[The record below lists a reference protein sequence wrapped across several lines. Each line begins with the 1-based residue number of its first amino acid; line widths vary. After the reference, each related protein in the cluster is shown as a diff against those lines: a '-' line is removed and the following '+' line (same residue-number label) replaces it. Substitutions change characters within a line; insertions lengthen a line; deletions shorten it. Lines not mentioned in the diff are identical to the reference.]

1 MTNEIM
7 KTSFPRLWFRRKLPV
22 HKSREKGERRK
33 REGKKKRVKGCYV
46 SRCKMGWWNMYKW
59 RTMRRHARSNNSLE
73 SLTTPSGDFFFLPR
87 CSNFSITP
95 ASMETF
101 WHFLFFFSLS
111 LSPTHSRWIFYFNI
125 MLILAC
131 ALSLSL
137 KRDSKRRERDRDD
150 VNYRSA
156 CLLFFLFF
164 FIRCICMNAMN
175 NEIGIG
181 ENLVRIDHLA
191 VFVQLI
197 RVNVSN
203 FTPIYDK
210 NLFVNDYC
218 LSSWENGI

>member
-1 MTNEIM
+1 
-7 KTSFPRLWFRRKLPV
+7 
-22 HKSREKGERRK
+22 
-33 REGKKKRVKGCYV
+33 
-46 SRCKMGWWNMYKW
+46 MYKW

-197 RVNVSN
+197 RVNVRN

>member
-1 MTNEIM
+1 
-7 KTSFPRLWFRRKLPV
+7 
-22 HKSREKGERRK
+22 
-33 REGKKKRVKGCYV
+33 
-46 SRCKMGWWNMYKW
+46 
-59 RTMRRHARSNNSLE
+59 
-73 SLTTPSGDFFFLPR
+73 
-87 CSNFSITP
+87 
-95 ASMETF
+95 
-101 WHFLFFFSLS
+101 
-111 LSPTHSRWIFYFNI
+111 

-164 FIRCICMNAMN
+164 FIDSICMNAMN

-197 RVNVSN
+197 RVNVRN

-218 LSSWENGI
+218 LSS

>member
-1 MTNEIM
+1 
-7 KTSFPRLWFRRKLPV
+7 
-22 HKSREKGERRK
+22 
-33 REGKKKRVKGCYV
+33 
-46 SRCKMGWWNMYKW
+46 
-59 RTMRRHARSNNSLE
+59 MRRHARSNNSLE

-111 LSPTHSRWIFYFNI
+111 LSNTFTLNILFQYNAYPRVCIIIVVKKRFETKGKRSRRCKLPFRVF
-125 MLILAC
+125 A
-131 ALSLSL
+131 
-137 KRDSKRRERDRDD
+137 
-150 VNYRSA
+150 
-156 CLLFFLFF
+156 LFF
-164 FIRCICMNAMN
+164 FFFICCICMNAMN

-197 RVNVSN
+197 RVNVRN

>member
-1 MTNEIM
+1 MIS
-7 KTSFPRLWFRRKLPV
+7 SFFPDVPTLALLPRLWK
-22 HKSREKGERRK
+22 
-33 REGKKKRVKGCYV
+33 
-46 SRCKMGWWNMYKW
+46 
-59 RTMRRHARSNNSLE
+59 
-73 SLTTPSGDFFFLPR
+73 PSGI
-87 CSNFSITP
+87 FS
-95 ASMETF
+95 
-101 WHFLFFFSLS
+101 FFFSLS
-111 LSPTHSRWIFYFNI
+111 NTFTLNILFQYNAYPRVCIIIVVKKRFETKGKRSRRCKLPFRVF
-125 MLILAC
+125 
-131 ALSLSL
+131 ALFS
-137 KRDSKRRERDRDD
+137 
-150 VNYRSA
+150 
-156 CLLFFLFF
+156 FF